1 MEVKVK
7 EKIMPRDVSEITI
20 LSTGGTF
27 NKIYDP
33 LTGELR
39 VDSDARALDT
49 IARHWRCTLRHRQV
63 VGKDSLELTDEDRET
78 IYRAVLEIP
87 HDVLIVHGTDTMDRT
102 ARYLAERLGRSRR
115 IVLTG
120 AMVPYSIDPVEA
132 TANLALGLGRLLS
145 DGWSGIE
152 IAMNGCIGPWNTL
165 TKNRTEGRFQP
176 AGTF

>member
-1 MEVKVK
+1 MVHDPSEVL
-7 EKIMPRDVSEITI
+7 I

-33 LTGELR
+33 LRGELC
-39 VDSDARALDT
+39 VDGEGRALDS
-49 IARHWRCTLRHRQV
+49 IARYWRCRLYHREI
-63 VGKDSLELTDEDRET
+63 VGKDSLDMTDEDRET
-78 IYRAVLEIP
+78 IYRTILEVPQEI
-87 HDVLIVHGTDTMDRT
+87 LIVHGTDTMDRT
-102 ARYLAERLGRSRR
+102 ARYLAKRFGEERR

-152 IAMNGCIGPWNTL
+152 IAMNGCIGPWDQL
-165 TKNRTEGRFQP
+165 VKNRIEGRFQP
-176 AGTF
+176 AGSF